1 MQKFRLLTENFDS
14 GILQGDM
21 QYELAL
27 QYNNPFPAETGA
39 DSAQ

>member
-1 MQKFRLLTENFDS
+1 MQKFRLLTENLGS
-14 GILQGDM
+14 CILQGDM

-27 QYNNPFPAETGA
+27 QHNNPFPAETGA